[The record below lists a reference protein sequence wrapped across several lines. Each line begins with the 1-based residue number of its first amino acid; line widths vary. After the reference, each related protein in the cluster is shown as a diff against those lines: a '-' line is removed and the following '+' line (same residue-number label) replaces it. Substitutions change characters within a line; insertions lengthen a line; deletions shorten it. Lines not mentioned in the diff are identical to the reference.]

1 MAAGVIKNM
10 SDFRLTQAFQLPF
23 LNLDVHQDTD
33 FQETS
38 EEEEELE
45 DNSEEQNSGSISK
58 CIGGEN
64 YGAMHQS
71 FTPAAN
77 CTKTTL
83 QLLRFT
89 ELINNDIQKYFGRKS
104 KDDDPDS
111 CNIYEDR
118 FYSGKSGRELYYAD
132 LIKIAQD
139 GDQEEE
145 EPNVSLLQPK
155 EIDTQALELICDR
168 ESIKKLGPLAE
179 LFEYG
184 LYKYMKLSTL
194 KRKDSRMQKLD
205 QKYANVIPMH
215 RRKLPSSFWKEPVSL
230 VPSCILHTS
239 TPDFSDLLAN
249 WTSESNGQEL
259 QVTREISVEINR
271 QSLESEPYQAV

>member
-10 SDFRLTQAFQLPF
+10 SDFRLAQAFQLPF
-23 LNLDVHQDTD
+23 LNLDVHQDTG

-45 DNSEEQNSGSISK
+45 DNSEEQNSGSIRK
-58 CIGGEN
+58 CPGGEN
-64 YGAMHQS
+64 CSATHQS
-71 FTPAAN
+71 FTPVARS
-77 CTKTTL
+77 TKTTL

-184 LYKYMKLSTL
+184 LYKYMKPSTL
-194 KRKDSRMQKLD
+194 NRRDNRMQKLD

-259 QVTREISVEINR
+259 QVTREISTEINR
-271 QSLESEPYQAV
+271 QSLESEPYQVV